1 MTSSMIFNVPE
12 KRTISENMSSFLFF
26 IYIILQGMNVD
37 EETIILVLSTHS
49 RKQRQEIADEY
60 KTQQRKV
67 GIGDIARIYKI
78 SYSKP
83 TDNGLLQIFSFLI

>member
-1 MTSSMIFNVPE
+1 MFQKKGQFLKICRLFCFYSS
-12 KRTISENMSSFLFF
+12 
-26 IYIILQGMNVD
+26 IILQGMNVD

-67 GIGDIARIYKI
+67 GIGDIARIYKM

-83 TDNGLLQIFSFLI
+83 TDNGMLHIFSFFN

>member
-1 MTSSMIFNVPE
+1 MFQKKGQFLKICRLFCFYSS
-12 KRTISENMSSFLFF
+12 
-26 IYIILQGMNVD
+26 IILQGMNVD

-67 GIGDIARIYKI
+67 GIGDIARIYKM
-78 SYSKP
+78 S
-83 TDNGLLQIFSFLI
+83 TRQFFNVFLLVYPNLSNYKTNK